1 MSSSH
6 LIRLGKINGKNG
18 ILEAM
23 KHNQRVI
30 QSERGAGKNIDP
42 TRIHLNYCLTPK
54 RTPEDIHRY
63 TKAAMV
69 LAGIETPR
77 KNGVMGVE
85 VVFSLPII
93 WHEKDSTPFF
103 RDCYDWVQATFQ
115 GELLSFDVHLD
126 ESMPHAHA
134 VILPLV
140 NGKMQGSDMVGG
152 TGNLKRLINLFY
164 VEIASHYGFTKK
176 TNARLNKTDKEKL
189 ESEVLK
195 RLKSDPVMVSA
206 IWPIVRD
213 FVGKDPL
220 LFAEILSI
228 GSPDRSM

>member
-23 KHNQRVI
+23 KHNQRII

-42 TRIHLNYCLTPK
+42 SRIHLNYCLTPK
-54 RTPEDIHRY
+54 RTPEDIHRH
-63 TKAAMV
+63 TRATMA

-93 WHEKDSTPFF
+93 WHKRDSKPFF
-103 RDCYDWVQATFQ
+103 QDCYKWVKSTFQ

-164 VEIASHYGFTKK
+164 VDVASNYGFTKR
-176 TNARLNKTDKEKL
+176 TDIQLNQSDKKKL
-189 ESEVLK
+189 VSEVLQ
-195 RLKSDPVMVSA
+195 RLRSDPVMESV

-213 FVGKDPL
+213 LVGREPL
-220 LFAEILSI
+220 LFAEILSVEK
-228 GSPDRSM
+228 PK